1 MVRRW
6 HLLGLLVLCSGCETA
21 AAIDRADIIAA
32 LAVRYGAVAVR
43 NPAPQPDGPAGE
55 CDKDCKCNGTG
66 KEKSGDGI
74 AIVDCRCDDDCKCK
88 ASKAPESS
96 TEESSGISSE
106 EHPLFAVPPSKAP
119 ESSTEEFSGIS
130 SEEPPL
136 VPIKSSSACESGNCE
151 RPQVGRRWRLFQR

>member
-1 MVRRW
+1 MVRGW

-32 LAVRYGAVAVR
+32 LAMRYGAVAVR
-43 NPAPQPDGPAGE
+43 NPEPQPDGPAGE
-55 CDKDCKCNGTG
+55 CDKDCQCNGTG

-88 ASKAPESS
+88 EGRAEPTPSA
-96 TEESSGISSE
+96 EES
-106 EHPLFAVPPSKAP
+106 A
-119 ESSTEEFSGIS
+119 
-130 SEEPPL
+130 EPPL

>member
-1 MVRRW
+1 MVRGW

-32 LAVRYGAVAVR
+32 LSVRYGAVAVR

-88 ASKAPESS
+88 ASKA
-96 TEESSGISSE
+96 
-106 EHPLFAVPPSKAP
+106 
-119 ESSTEEFSGIS
+119 

>member
-1 MVRRW
+1 MVRGW

-43 NPAPQPDGPAGE
+43 NHAPQPDGPAGE
-55 CDKDCKCNGTG
+55 CDKDCQCNGTG

-88 ASKAPESS
+88 ASKA
-96 TEESSGISSE
+96 
-106 EHPLFAVPPSKAP
+106 
-119 ESSTEEFSGIS
+119 

-136 VPIKSSSACESGNCE
+136 VPIKSSSACESGSCE